1 MNCKEYQQLT
11 PLEKR
16 NYIGELIHSC
26 MNDSNL
32 FKEGLKIISKG
43 YSKKLFD
50 GVTINPIQETYKT
63 EDNLEKTFF

>member
-43 YSKKLFD
+43 YTKKLKTD
-50 GVTINPIQETYKT
+50 KT
-63 EDNLEKTFF
+63 EDNEN